1 MIRVDGSKY
10 IGWESKIFFVRY
22 LWGSHLGESH
32 FFQALSHMIIS
43 TTICE
48 LEITQRRSDVG
59 DLKVWESTYQAN
71 ALGIPCP
78 AYPAEIYW
86 PLKGS

>member
-1 MIRVDGSKY
+1 MNYFPNLFS
-10 IGWESKIFFVRY
+10 VRY
-22 LWGSHLGESH
+22 LSGSHSGKSH
-32 FFQALSHMIIS
+32 FFWALSHMIIS

-48 LEITQRRSDVG
+48 LEITQKRSDVG
-59 DLKVWESTYQAN
+59 DLKVWESTYQVN
-71 ALGIPCP
+71 ALGILCP